1 MSENRSY
8 AALISAILAAGK
20 QRERFPRPRTY
31 TPGPRQLAS
40 MTSPVLIAEVQRRI
54 VYQQGRLSDRDC
66 RHFHD
71 EFSRRGFAV
80 AAGLFAGAAVVAT
93 GSALADRLA
102 TLPALASF
110 RAARDEAFEAYDQAA
125 READAAAVVPLTA
138 EDMLL
143 DMQELGMPE
152 TAIDAFDRMANTIT
166 FDLSEALEAQAAQ
179 GQDDL
184 GVELFQ
190 DFGLDG
196 ALEQ

>member
-1 MSENRSY
+1 M
-8 AALISAILAAGK
+8 
-20 QRERFPRPRTY
+20 
-31 TPGPRQLAS
+31 
-40 MTSPVLIAEVQRRI
+40 
-54 VYQQGRLSDRDC
+54 
-66 RHFHD
+66 
-71 EFSRRGFAV
+71 
-80 AAGLFAGAAVVAT
+80 AT

-110 RAARDEAFEAYDQAA
+110 RAARDEAIEAYDQVA

-196 ALEQ
+196 ELEQ